1 MAEVMPINFPLP
13 SESAVASYNWSDVA
27 SGETYITF
35 YPFFANPLYCM
46 SATPINSGLGPS
58 ISQFGYNTTLTFT
71 TTAFNAPRTIKGL
84 AIASCPWIKSDAN
97 NKTVTVT
104 IKKVTAEAVEST
116 LCTITLNTITGRE
129 GAGVAGGSATIAET
143 IIGVGEYLRAVFV
156 IPSDCYISFDPV
168 DRSWRYWVGSDW
180 ATNTYGAT
188 RIEIPVKVPL

>member
-1 MAEVMPINFPLP
+1 MPINFPLP

-35 YPFFANPLYCM
+35 YPFFANTLYCM

-58 ISQFGYNTTLTFT
+58 ISQFGGATYTFT

-84 AIASCPWIKSDAN
+84 AIASCPWIKTDADA
-97 NKTVTVT
+97 KTVTVT
-104 IKKVTAEAVEST
+104 IKKVTAALVETT
-116 LCTITLNTITGRE
+116 LCTITLNTITGDDV
-129 GAGVAGGSATIAET
+129 GGVAGGSATIAET

-156 IPSDCYISFDPV
+156 IPSACYISFDPV
-168 DRSWRYWVGSDW
+168 DRSWKIWAGSDYV
-180 ATNTYGAT
+180 TNTYGAT

>member
-1 MAEVMPINFPLP
+1 MPINFPLP
-13 SESAVASYNWSDVA
+13 SENAVASYNWSDVA

-46 SATPINSGLGPS
+46 SATPINSGLGTS
-58 ISQFGYNTTLTFT
+58 ISQFGGATEPYTFT

-84 AIASCPWIKSDAN
+84 AIVSCPWIKSDAD

-116 LCTITLNTITGRE
+116 LCTITLNTIKGNK

-156 IPSDCYISFDPV
+156 IPSFCYISFDPV
-168 DRSWRYWVGSDW
+168 DRSWTYWVGAAY

>member
-1 MAEVMPINFPLP
+1 MPINFPLP

-35 YPFFANPLYCM
+35 YPFFANTLYCM
-46 SATPINSGLGPS
+46 STTPINSGLGPS
-58 ISQFGYNTTLTFT
+58 ISQFEGATYTFT

-84 AIASCPWIKSDAN
+84 AIASCPWIKTNADD
-97 NKTVTVT
+97 KTVTVT

-116 LCTITLNTITGRE
+116 LCTITLNTIKGDKV
-129 GAGVAGGSATIAET
+129 GGVAGGSATIAET

-156 IPSDCYISFDPV
+156 IPSECYISFDPV
-168 DRSWRYWVGSDW
+168 DRSWTYWTGTGY

>member
-1 MAEVMPINFPLP
+1 MPINFPLP

-46 SATPINSGLGPS
+46 SATPINSGLGPA
-58 ISQFGYNTTLTFT
+58 ISQFEDKTCTFT
-71 TTAFNAPRTIKGL
+71 TTPFNAPRTIKGL

-104 IKKVTAEAVEST
+104 IKKVTAAAVEST
-116 LCTITLNTITGRE
+116 LCTITLNTIKGGE
-129 GAGVAGGSATIAET
+129 GGGVAGGSATIAET

-156 IPSDCYISFDPV
+156 IPSFCYISFDPV

>member
-1 MAEVMPINFPLP
+1 MPINFPLP
-13 SESAVASYNWSDVA
+13 SENAVASYNWSDVA

-58 ISQFGYNTTLTFT
+58 ISQFGWDATYTFT

-84 AIASCPWIKSDAN
+84 AIVSCPWIKTNAD
-97 NKTVTVT
+97 NKIVTVT

-116 LCTITLNTITGRE
+116 LCTITLNTITGGE
-129 GAGVAGGSATIAET
+129 GAAVAGGSATIAET

-156 IPSDCYISFDPV
+156 IPSFCYISFDPI
-168 DRSWRYWVGSDW
+168 DRSWAMWVGTEW